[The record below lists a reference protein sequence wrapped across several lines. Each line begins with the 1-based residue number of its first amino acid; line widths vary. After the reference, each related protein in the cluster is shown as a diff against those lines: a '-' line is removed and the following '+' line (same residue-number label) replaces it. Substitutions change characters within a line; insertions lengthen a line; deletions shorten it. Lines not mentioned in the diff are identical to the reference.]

1 MRIAVICFC
10 GFGNIFYAFKKFMPA
25 ILHDVVAGSSSQLDI
40 AVEGWDFLYIAAVGF
55 WVLVVEMC

>member
-1 MRIAVICFC
+1 
-10 GFGNIFYAFKKFMPA
+10 MPA